1 MAGGHGS
8 ISAAVIGA
16 ILMTLLQ
23 NGFNLLNINTNYQL
37 ILIGVVLIISVIV
50 DRIRREKAMS

>member
-23 NGFNLLNINTNYQL
+23 NGFNLLNISTNYQM
-37 ILIGVVLIISVIV
+37 ILIGVVLIISVII